1 MQVTY
6 TTAGARPAD
15 ARPADARQT
24 DITTYMWPGYLG
36 EWDAETKEFRAWQLV
51 TSNYWIPALDI
62 KVPPMKCIG
71 ILTEATW
78 VWIIRKSS
86 GAEYHSQVGSVHR
99 TLTSPDLNPAL
110 TT

>member
-6 TTAGARPAD
+6 ETTIVKPNPKD
-15 ARPADARQT
+15 ARLT

-36 EWDAETKEFRAWQLV
+36 EWDAEMHEFRAWQLV
-51 TSNYWIPALDI
+51 SSEYWIPVPEI

-78 VWIIRKSS
+78 VWTHSRPS

-99 TLTSPDLNPAL
+99 ILSSPPASAPAL
-110 TT
+110 TA